1 MHRGGSVN
9 SGTTTGLG
17 SEGGATLR
25 SEDAAGAR
33 LPGAGGM
40 PNDTLAARGEEHRA
54 AHAWALFARSLEGFE
69 TCCAN
74 GLRARDLGRM
84 IAAGARGSGGQGR
97 A

>member
-25 SEDAAGAR
+25 SEDAAGAGCQA
-33 LPGAGGM
+33 PGGDG
-40 PNDTLAARGEEHRA
+40 PNDTLAARGGRA
-54 AHAWALFARSLEGFE
+54 PGRPCMGGIREKLEGFE

-74 GLRARDLGRM
+74 GLRARDLGV
-84 IAAGARGSGGQGR
+84 G
-97 A
+97 